1 MTCVIFLPCLVF
13 PLRIQEIDDFIE
25 ISYSGH
31 VTILSLL
38 DNDLEEQFLID
49 VIFIKKKKHKDIES
63 SISRNL
69 NTCKHNFFALI
80 AKCTE
85 KIFAKLKSREN
96 KEEYGKEVGRWGLRR
111 TRLEMLYLF

>member
-31 VTILSLL
+31 VAILSLL
-38 DNDLEEQFLID
+38 DNDLEEQLLTD
-49 VIFIKKKKHKDIES
+49 VIMFYKKGKKHKDIES

-96 KEEYGKEVGRWGLRR
+96 KEEYDKEVGRWGL
-111 TRLEMLYLF
+111 